1 MASKHWGAGGVRT
14 VLGCLFCVLAQ
25 PAMGLNF
32 NFTYNAAQSTPPATI
47 SDSFGPI
54 SDPNGT
60 VLMNM
65 VQTAADMWSDVILDD
80 WTINVELRWQA
91 PANAGN
97 SAQMFQFQA
106 HPGNTEGDPA
116 EQSSRVVWAQIIF
129 NPNRNWWV
137 DSTPLNHSEFD
148 MAQTLYRDLPMAQRT
163 GWFAGPPP
171 NLLEVGYS
179 GAVNASAPAAMQVPG
194 SASATLRSRDLLSYA
209 LHELGHTVGV
219 GGTTAAANEYSTDG
233 DYDINPALAGNT
245 AFSVESTSTSDGH
258 ITSSPTSPTAP
269 ALMHSNNLCCARRLP
284 SALDV
289 MAAEATANWTGI
301 RLLRTD
307 FLTGASWNTAGNWE
321 GNRTPSTAVDAF
333 VRTGDTVTLSG
344 FGAAGNLLVD
354 EGSTVSTQT
363 NTLFVQ
369 NRTDV
374 GGTPGDNSQITINT
388 DGELDSDLLN
398 INDDGTVV
406 LVGVSSLLQ
415 AERVNI
421 AAGGELRGQGTLDL
435 NDNLFGLLTSEG
447 LIRATS
453 GGELVITS
461 QNGLGLDLAGG
472 EIEAIDGNIRFETGM
487 ADAMGADL
495 TVGAGRQVAFNSG
508 GSVGAG
514 GLLLLNGGVVSP
526 ARSTGST
533 LFVENNGVVR
543 ADGLGI
549 ITNPLVLL
557 PSSIV
562 ETEPGTPNSE
572 IRFNG
577 TTSFQGGRVVGD
589 GIARQNGAATIQQ
602 DTEIDIDTYDLD
614 GQAGNTVITVNSGR
628 TLDINSPH
636 IETGGVNDFDG
647 TLQINSGTVDIASA
661 WRLDGTLNLAQTS
674 ATTPVLTGAG
684 GVTVSNNGEINIT
697 GSGDIETALSVDIG
711 TVFVDGDAVFS
722 GPTILGNNATVEI
735 DSDGDTLR
743 LLGATTLINPSIVGN
758 GRIIFDG
765 SINVAF
771 FDTFI
776 GVAETDLDGL
786 QGNTEITINQGLI
799 FSIAS
804 TTLEPTANDGF
815 DGVITNH
822 GTFSVLAGWRL
833 DGELNNDQIGA
844 TMPTVAGLGTFRI
857 HTTGAYST
865 DGDSL
870 ITAPLAVAGAMDLD
884 GGITQ
889 VNNTASFESTAS
901 ISFANDAVLELN
913 GSTAIAGGTYTGA
926 GLIQFNAATTVSATT
941 TISVGRVDLDGAAE
955 NTQITVNNAA
965 LVLNVDRVDEFNN
978 LVGGTLNVS
987 GNSGRLEVNLSNPPT
1002 PWLLSATGIL
1012 NLTTASLFPVTM
1024 LDGSDAI
1031 VQGRIN
1037 ASGRT
1042 RLGANI
1048 ALAGRLNTVIN
1059 STDVYF
1065 AGGGQNL
1072 FYSSSITDGLGNMTL
1087 DNGTRLHLQHGTNVG
1102 IDVENS
1108 GRLEIGF
1115 APNEV
1120 ETDFT
1125 EAGSAT
1131 IRANYAQTSAGL
1143 FGVEVGGL
1151 TSGTQH
1157 DFLNVL
1163 ETARL
1168 AGTLEVELIDSFL
1181 PEVGDEVLVL
1191 AANLVVNTFDTLV
1204 AFDAQQMY
1212 GVYATA
1218 LYTATTVTV
1227 RFDDIFLLGDYN
1239 RNGVVD
1245 AADYTVWR
1253 DTLGQI
1259 GPGLAA
1265 DGNANGQIDAG
1276 DYTVWTA
1283 RFGNI
1288 AGGGAS
1294 ANVMANVPEPATAV
1308 LLIVGIL
1315 ATCSRRRA
1323 AAAIGVQ

>member
-1 MASKHWGAGGVRT
+1 MASKHLGSGGVRT
-14 VLGCLFCVLAQ
+14 FLGCLFCALAI
-25 PAMGLNF
+25 PADGLNF
-32 NFTYNAAQSTPPATI
+32 NFTYNAALSTPPANL
-47 SDSFGPI
+47 P
-54 SDPNGT
+54 DPAGAI
-60 VLMNM
+60 LMAAM
-65 VQTAADMWSDVILDD
+65 EDAADVWEDIILDN
-80 WTINVELRWQA
+80 WTINVELRWQV
-91 PANAGN
+91 PVINGVPN
-97 SAQMFQFQA
+97 NNFSGQMQQFQG
-106 HPGNTEGDPA
+106 HPDNANNDPA
-116 EQSSRVVWAQIIF
+116 EQNNRTVWTFIRM
-129 NPNRNWWV
+129 NPNRNWWI
-137 DSTPLNHSEFD
+137 DPTPTNNSEFNLG
-148 MAQTLYRDLPMAQRT
+148 QTLYRDLSNAQQT
-163 GWFAGPPP
+163 GWYAGNVPD
-171 NLLEVGYS
+171 LLEVGYQGAANS
-179 GAVNASAPAAMQVPG
+179 GAQILIDDGNA
-194 SASATLRSRDLLSYA
+194 RDFLTVA
-209 LHELGHTVGV
+209 VHELGHTVGID
-219 GGTTAAANEYSTDG
+219 GTTAAVNETMDG
-233 DYDINPALAGNT
+233 DYDIDSTFVGGAIFDVFSEDSVGNAHINP
-245 AFSVESTSTSDGH
+245 SSTNGS
-258 ITSSPTSPTAP
+258 P
-269 ALMHSNNLCCARRLP
+269 ALMCVCGLGGGRRLP
-284 SALDV
+284 SAVDV
-289 MAAEATANWTGI
+289 IAGATTANWTNV
-301 RLLRTD
+301 RLPRTD
-307 FLTGASWNTAGNWE
+307 FLTGASWNTASNWE

-333 VRTGDTVTLSG
+333 VRTGGTITLAG

-472 EIEAIDGNIRFETGM
+472 EIEAIDGNIRFDTGM
-487 ADAMGADL
+487 SSGMAADL
-495 TVGAGRQVAFNSG
+495 TVGAGRQVAFNFG
-508 GSVGAG
+508 GSIAAG
-514 GLLLLNGGVVSP
+514 GLLLLNGTAVSP
-526 ARSTGST
+526 ATSTGT
-533 LFVENNGVVR
+533 VLFVENNGVVR
-543 ADGLGI
+543 ADGMGI
-549 ITNPLVLL
+549 ITNTLVLL

-562 ETEPGTPNSE
+562 ETDPGTPNSE
-572 IRFNG
+572 IRLNG
-577 TTSFQGGRVVGD
+577 ATSFQGGRVIGD

-647 TLQINSGTVDIASA
+647 TLQINSGTLDIAPA

-674 ATTPVLTGAG
+674 ATTSVLTGAG

-722 GPTILGNNATVEI
+722 GPTILGNNATVDI
-735 DSDGDTLR
+735 DSGGDTLR

-786 QGNTEITINQGLI
+786 QGNTTITINQGLL

-815 DGVITNH
+815 DGTITNR
-822 GTFSVLAGWRL
+822 GTFSVVAGWRL

-844 TMPTVAGLGTFRI
+844 TMPTVAGLGSFRI

-870 ITAPLAVAGAMDLD
+870 ITAPLTVAGAMDLD
-884 GGITQ
+884 GGITR

-901 ISFANDAVLELN
+901 ISVANDAELELN
-913 GSTAIAGGTYTGA
+913 GATTIAGGTYTGA
-926 GLIQFNAATTVSATT
+926 GLMQFNAATTVSANT

-955 NTQITVNNAA
+955 NTQLTINNAA

-1048 ALAGRLNTVIN
+1048 ALAGRLNTATN
-1059 STDVYF
+1059 STDVHF

-1072 FYSSSITDGLGNMTL
+1072 FYASSITDGLGSMTL
-1087 DNGTRLHLQHGTNVG
+1087 NNGTRLHLQHGTNIG
-1102 IDVENS
+1102 IDVENA

-1115 APNEV
+1115 LPGDFG
-1120 ETDFT
+1120 TDFT
-1125 EAGSAT
+1125 EAGAAA
-1131 IRANYAQTSAGL
+1131 IGANYAQTSTGI

-1151 TSGTQH
+1151 VQGTEH
-1157 DFLNVL
+1157 DFLDVL
-1163 ETARL
+1163 ETAQL
-1168 AGTLEVELIDSFL
+1168 SGTLEVELIDNFL

-1191 AANLVVNTFDTLV
+1191 AANSVVNTFDALV

-1218 LYTATTVTV
+1218 LYTATTVSV

-1245 AADYTVWR
+1245 TPDYSVWR

-1259 GPGLAA
+1259 GLGLVA
-1265 DGNANGQIDAG
+1265 DGNGNGQIDAG

-1283 RFGNI
+1283 HFGNI
-1288 AGGGAS
+1288 FGSGANARSES
-1294 ANVMANVPEPATAV
+1294 AVPEPQTAV

-1323 AAAIGVQ
+1323 VSAIGVQ